1 MTPRSITLNKN
12 KKSIQLEYSNNK
24 YLLLNSSVL
33 RTHSPS
39 AENKYSKNEAIKPKA
54 HRFKSVLIEKLVPV
68 GNYAIRIIF
77 NDGHNTG
84 IYSWT
89 YLYNLG
95 TKYLDS

>member
-12 KKSIQLEYSNNK
+12 KKSIQIEYSNNK
-24 YLLLNSSVL
+24 YLLLNSFVL
-33 RTHSPS
+33 RIHSPS
-39 AENKYSKNEAIKPKA
+39 AENKNSKNKAIKPKA
-54 HRFKSVLIEKLVPV
+54 RKFKSVLIEKLVPV

-95 TKYLDS
+95 TKYPDS